1 MRISTLLKHV
11 YSFINDHTQ
20 ANTNES
26 KIIIPYGRHSY
37 GPQPQ
42 ILGYMPWTLR
52 KAYGSR
58 VGNFCSIS
66 PGVKFSFLGKHNYH
80 WVSTYPFYDFYNKW
94 HVEDYMWHKGM
105 PDEDKIEPKPII
117 IENDVWIA
125 SNVTIKEGVRI
136 GNGAVVGMEALVTKD
151 IPPYALVGGNP
162 ARIIKFRFSEEQI
175 NELLKIAWWNW
186 SDEKIHKLAPLLIS
200 SDIDKFIREAKN
212 YI

>member
-1 MRISTLLKHV
+1 MRVSNVLKHV
-11 YSFINDHTQ
+11 RSLMNARG
-20 ANTNES
+20 ANADSES

-42 ILGYMPWTLR
+42 ILGFMPWTLR
-52 KAYGSR
+52 KSYGSR

-94 HVEDYMWHKGM
+94 QVEDAVWHKGL

-125 SNVTIKEGVRI
+125 TNVTIKEGVTI

-151 IPPYALVGGNP
+151 VPSYALVGGNP
-162 ARIIKFRFSEEQI
+162 ARIIKFRFNEEQI
-175 NELLKIAWWNW
+175 DELLRIAWWNW
-186 SDEKIHKLAPLLIS
+186 NDEKIRKFAPLLIS

-212 YI
+212 HI